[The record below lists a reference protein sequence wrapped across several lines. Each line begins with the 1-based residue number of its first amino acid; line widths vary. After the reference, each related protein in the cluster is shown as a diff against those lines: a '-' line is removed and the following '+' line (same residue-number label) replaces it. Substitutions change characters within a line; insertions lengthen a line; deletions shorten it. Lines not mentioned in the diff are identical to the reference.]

1 MSLVRLTDATL
12 GFGDVPVLDKLSVS
26 IGGGERI
33 ALVGRN
39 GAGKSTLLKVLAGM
53 QPVDSGELTTGKE
66 VRVAYLEQSVPQDL
80 DGTVFTSVA
89 SGLADS
95 GHRLLRLHQLNEEL
109 SHCDD
114 DAQFAKL
121 SDQLARLHEQ
131 LDVNADWG
139 LQARVDEILS
149 RMSLPAAK
157 PVSELSGGL
166 KRRVLLAKALLQ
178 DPQILLLDEPTN
190 HLDIASVQWLENYLK
205 GLRCTLVFVTH
216 DRAFLKTLATR
227 ILDIDRG
234 KLTDWPGNYDKYLV
248 EKEKL
253 LQEQT
258 RHDALFDKKL
268 ADEEAWI
275 RQGIK
280 ARRTRNEG
288 RVRQL
293 KKLRE
298 ERSRRRE
305 QPGTANISANLAGRS
320 GKKVITAENVSF
332 SYTATD
338 DEAETK
344 TSIFSD
350 FTCGITRGDKI
361 AIIGPNGV
369 GKSTLIKVL
378 LGELEPTEGTVEH
391 GTNLQ
396 IAYFDQLRS
405 TLRTDLNAQDNVSG
419 GKDMIEFQGADRHII
434 SYMKE
439 FLFSPERARAPIKA
453 LSGGETSRL
462 MLAKLFLQQSNVL
475 VMDEPTNDLDI
486 ETLEL
491 LENLLANYQGSV
503 ILISHD
509 RHFIDNVV
517 TSTIIFKENG
527 KLDEFIGG
535 YSDWHEKHGQDYFA
549 ISTTGNTA
557 SASDDFRDRSD
568 NKPISKDSTTV
579 NAQTTT
585 KKEAKKLSYKL
596 QRELDQL
603 PEKISALEN
612 DISRLEEQINSPG
625 FFTQDNLSDE
635 DRNEILEQVK
645 ANNSELENAYARWDE
660 LENQTGN

>member
-26 IGGGERI
+26 IDGGERI

-39 GAGKSTLLKVLAGM
+39 GAGKSTLLKVMAGL
-53 QPVDSGELTTGKE
+53 QPVDSGELTTGKD

-80 DGTVFTSVA
+80 SGTVFTSVA
-89 SGLADS
+89 SGLAGS
-95 GHRLLRLHQLNEEL
+95 GDRLLRLQQLNDEL
-109 SHCDD
+109 ANCDD
-114 DAQFAKL
+114 QAQFAVL
-121 SDQLARLHEQ
+121 SEQLTRLHEQ
-131 LDVNADWG
+131 LDINGDWG

-149 RMSLPAAK
+149 RMSLPAEK
-157 PVSELSGGL
+157 SVSELSGGL

-178 DPQILLLDEPTN
+178 EPQVLLLDEPTN

-216 DRAFLKTLATR
+216 DRAFLRTLATR

-234 KLTDWPGNYDKYLV
+234 SLSDWPGNYDKYLL

-253 LQEQT
+253 LQEQS

-268 ADEEAWI
+268 AEEETWI

-305 QPGTANISANLAGRS
+305 LPGVANISANIAGRS
-320 GKKVITAENVSF
+320 GKKVITAEKVSF
-332 SYTATD
+332 KYSASDNQSQNDNT
-338 DEAETK
+338 
-344 TSIFSD
+344 IFRD
-350 FTCGITRGDKI
+350 FSCGITRGDKI

-378 LGELEPTEGTVEH
+378 LGELPPTEGTIEH

-405 TLRTDLNAQDNVSG
+405 TLRTDLSAQDNVSG
-419 GKDMIEFQGADRHII
+419 GKDMIEFQGSDRHII

-491 LENLLANYQGSV
+491 LETLLANYEGSV

-517 TSTIIFKENG
+517 TSTIIFKQDG

-535 YSDWHEKHGQDYFA
+535 YSDWNEKHGRDYFA
-549 ISTTGNTA
+549 ETNNEISTPYVPGNK
-557 SASDDFRDRSD
+557 S
-568 NKPISKDSTTV
+568 N
-579 NAQTTT
+579 QTTT
-585 KKEAKKLSYKL
+585 KKGRKKISYKL
-596 QRELDQL
+596 QRELEQL
-603 PEKISALEN
+603 PDKIGSLEK
-612 DISRLEEQINSPG
+612 DIVGLEEIINSPD
-625 FFTQDNLSDE
+625 FFTNNSQTDAQRE
-635 DRNEILEQVK
+635 EILNQVK
-645 ANNSELENAYARWDE
+645 KANSDLEAAYARWDE
-660 LENQTGN
+660 LENQSTS

>member
-26 IGGGERI
+26 IDGGERI

-39 GAGKSTLLKVLAGM
+39 GAGKSTLLKVIAGM
-53 QPVDSGELTTGKE
+53 QPVDSGELTTGKN

-80 DGTVFTSVA
+80 SGTVFTSVA

-95 GHRLLRLHQLNEEL
+95 GDRLLRLQRLNEEL
-109 SHCDD
+109 ANCDD
-114 DAQFAKL
+114 KA
-121 SDQLARLHEQ
+121 QLAILSERLTRLHEQ
-131 LDVNADWG
+131 LDTNADWG

-149 RMSLPAAK
+149 RMSLPAEK
-157 PVSELSGGL
+157 SVSELSGGL
-166 KRRVLLAKALLQ
+166 KRRVLLARALLQ
-178 DPQILLLDEPTN
+178 DPQVLLLDEPTN

-216 DRAFLKTLATR
+216 DRAFLRTLATR

-234 KLTDWPGNYDKYLV
+234 SVSDWPGNYDKYLL
-248 EKEKL
+248 EKEKQ
-253 LQEQT
+253 LQEQS

-268 ADEEAWI
+268 AEEEIWI

-305 QPGTANISANLAGRS
+305 QPGVAKISANLAERS
-320 GKKVITAENVSF
+320 GKKVITAEKISF
-332 SYTATD
+332 KYPATENQNQTD
-338 DEAETK
+338 NA
-344 TSIFSD
+344 IFRD
-350 FTCGITRGDKI
+350 FSCGITRGDKI
-361 AIIGPNGV
+361 AIIGPNGI

-378 LGELEPTEGTVEH
+378 LGELPPTEGTIEH

-405 TLRTDLNAQDNVSG
+405 TLRTDLSAQDNVSG
-419 GKDMIEFQGADRHII
+419 GKDMINFQGADRHII

-475 VMDEPTNDLDI
+475 VMDEPTNDLDV

-491 LENLLANYQGSV
+491 LETLLANYEGSV

-517 TSTIIFKENG
+517 TSTIIFKEDG

-535 YSDWHEKHGQDYFA
+535 YSDWNEKHGKEYFA
-549 ISTTGNTA
+549 EANTEQSTA
-557 SASDDFRDRSD
+557 IASDKNINTNSTLIESEKTSD
-568 NKPISKDSTTV
+568 Q
-579 NAQTTT
+579 NAA
-585 KKEAKKLSYKL
+585 KKETKKLSYKL

-603 PEKISALEN
+603 PDKISSLEKELVRLEKI
-612 DISRLEEQINSPG
+612 INSPD
-625 FFTQDNLSDE
+625 FFTKNSQSDTQRE
-635 DRNEILEQVK
+635 NILEQVK
-645 ANNSELENAYARWDE
+645 NANLDLEAAYARWDE
-660 LENQTGN
+660 LENQTTG